1 MAAPLGLKTANSDLS
16 NFMKLQDCRIHQSQQ
31 ISYFDHFPKNL
42 DMNLEWMNSLSTYL
56 LLKSESKYILKSGD
70 TAVLLYI
77 FVIYVSLFI
86 NTLIPHV
93 SQNINVFNPF
103 HLAWIFV
110 FNVSASGVCWK
121 AASCV
126 GVGTHQSKCWINLN
140 VERAWWPLWWTL
152 LLPLSHYLRTTDL
165 SLKSSAIWMWKGHGM
180 HFPHC

>member
-93 SQNINVFNPF
+93 SQNMNVFNPF
-103 HLAWIFV
+103 HLAWIFCGFIYLHTV
-110 FNVSASGVCWK
+110 LLLEVSIM
-121 AASCV
+121 
-126 GVGTHQSKCWINLN
+126 CWICHH
-140 VERAWWPLWWTL
+140 VERACVLAALMNSPFAT
-152 LLPLSHYLRTTDL
+152 
-165 SLKSSAIWMWKGHGM
+165 K
-180 HFPHC
+180 